1 MTIFV
6 DRGGLDLLSS
16 DPHHDAWQVD
26 LDRIEL
32 DVLRAERALDS
43 GSELRTDPWDLPGN
57 HGPIP
62 PALQERAEGI
72 HARQQAVMLRIAEQL
87 GATLRQQTVVD
98 RVALSSARENLPVYL
113 DVSA

>member
-1 MTIFV
+1 MTGFV
-6 DRGGLDLLSS
+6 DRGGLELLGI

-32 DVLRAERALDS
+32 DVLRAERALAT
-43 GSELRTDPWDLPGN
+43 GAELRTDPWDVPTG

-62 PALQERAEGI
+62 ADLHERAASI
-72 HARQQAVMLRIAEQL
+72 LDRQRAVMEQIAERL
-87 GATLRQQTVVD
+87 GATLRHQTVVD
-98 RVALSSARENLPVYL
+98 RAGLGSDLDNLPVYL

>member
-1 MTIFV
+1 MTVFV
-6 DRGGLDLLSS
+6 DRGGLDLLSN

-43 GSELRTDPWDLPGN
+43 GAELRTDPWDLPGN

-62 PALQERAEGI
+62 AALQERAASILE
-72 HARQQAVMLRIAEQL
+72 RQQAVMHRIAEQL
-87 GATLRQQTVVD
+87 GVTLRHQTVVD
-98 RVALSSARENLPVYL
+98 RVALSSVHENLPIYL